1 MSMIGPDAIQELG
14 TDFCGLLATPLE
26 PRPANEPQ
34 VLGSITNRCPPLTFF
49 GLSVFL
55 CLAAFLSAPRVQA
68 QSSDEVHVVPRNELD
83 HTTHAPVLPPNSD
96 SALNAHT
103 RPLRADVDLVL
114 IPATVTDGKNRPV
127 IDLQKQNFTIYEENE
142 RQDIRNFSTED
153 APISIGLILDVS
165 KSMTNKIET
174 ERTAVTEFFKSA
186 NPEDDYFV
194 ITLGDRPRIIA
205 DTTQSLDEIQGKL
218 ALVIPNGNTALLD
231 GIYLGVDKL
240 SSARF
245 QRRALLI
252 ISDGGDNHSHY
263 TAKEIKNLVQEAD
276 VLIYSI
282 GIFDNMPV
290 PVFKTIEERLG
301 KRLLTQITEE
311 TGGRTIAADDRN
323 KVPEIAAAISR
334 ELREQ
339 YLLGYRSSNAL
350 HDGKWRKIKVQI
362 TASEGV
368 PPLHAYYKKGYLAP
382 EK

>member
-1 MSMIGPDAIQELG
+1 MV
-14 TDFCGLLATPLE
+14 GLSTK
-26 PRPANEPQ
+26 RYPA
-34 VLGSITNRCPPLTFF
+34 STFF
-49 GLSVFL
+49 YLSVFL
-55 CLAAFLSAPRVQA
+55 CLGAFLIASRAQA
-68 QSSDEVHVVPRNELD
+68 QSSDEVHVVPRNQPD
-83 HTTHAPVLPPNSD
+83 HTNHGPVFEPPNSD

-114 IPATVTDGKNRPV
+114 IPATVTDGRNRPV
-127 IDLQKQNFTIYEENE
+127 IDLQKQNFTVYEENE

-153 APISIGLILDVS
+153 APISVGLIVDVS

-174 ERTAVTEFFKSA
+174 ERTAVAEFFKSA

-205 DTTQSLDEIQGKL
+205 DTTQSLDEIEAKL

-240 SSARF
+240 SSARY

-263 TAKEIKNLVQEAD
+263 TAKEIKTLVQEAD

-290 PVFKTIEERLG
+290 PVFKTIEEKLG

-339 YLLGYRSSNAL
+339 YLLGYRSSNAV

-368 PPLHAYYKKGYLAP
+368 PPLRAYYKKGYLAP

>member
-1 MSMIGPDAIQELG
+1 MER
-14 TDFCGLLATPLE
+14 C
-26 PRPANEPQ
+26 PANECCPDQ
-34 VLGSITNRCPPLTFF
+34 FIANRASIIASFCFA
-49 GLSVFL
+49 GFL
-55 CLAAFLSAPRVQA
+55 CVAVPLITCRALA
-68 QSSDEVHVVPRNELD
+68 QSVDEVHIVPRNPIV
-83 HTTHAPVLPPNSD
+83 HAIQVPSNESPGSD
-96 SALNAHT
+96 PALNAHT

-127 IDLQKQNFTIYEENE
+127 TDLHKQDFIVYEENE
-142 RQDIRNFSTED
+142 LQVIRNFSTED
-153 APISIGLILDVS
+153 APISVGLILDVS
-165 KSMTNKIET
+165 KSMSNKFET
-174 ERTAVTEFFKSA
+174 ERTAVAEFFKSA

-205 DTTQSLDEIQGKL
+205 DTTQSLDQIEAKL
-218 ALVIPNGNTALLD
+218 TRVIPNGNTALLD

-240 SSARF
+240 NSAKY

-252 ISDGGDNHSHY
+252 VSDGGDNHSHY
-263 TAKEIKNLVQEAD
+263 TAKEIKSLVQEAD

-290 PVFKTIEERLG
+290 PVFKTIEEKLG

-323 KVPEIAAAISR
+323 KVPDIAAAISQ

-339 YLLGYRSSNAL
+339 YLLGYRSSNAA
-350 HDGKWRKIKVQI
+350 HDGKWRKIKLQVS
-362 TASEGV
+362 ASEGV
-368 PPLHAYYKKGYLAP
+368 PPLHAYYKRGYIAP